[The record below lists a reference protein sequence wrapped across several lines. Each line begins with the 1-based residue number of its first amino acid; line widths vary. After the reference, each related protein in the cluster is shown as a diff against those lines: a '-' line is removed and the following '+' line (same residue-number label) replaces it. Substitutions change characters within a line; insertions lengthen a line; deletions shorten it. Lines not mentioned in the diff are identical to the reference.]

1 MVHWPDTSPRPSTFY
16 TYQVHRFRVPAE
28 LAGTAERYPV
38 AVVGAGP
45 TGLLTAIGLARH
57 GIRSVVLTQDVQVSH
72 GSRAAVLI
80 RRSME
85 ILHRCGVV
93 GPFVAKGLPWSSGRS
108 FYRGQEVYRMAMPH
122 EEGQRYKP
130 ATNVQQQYIEEYLS
144 EAAEREPLID
154 LRWGSRVIS
163 FEQDSEEARLGVD
176 TPEGAYTLR
185 TSYVVAADGG
195 RSDLRRILG
204 LRMEGR
210 AYAGRFVIADIRTD
224 LPLPTE
230 RLCYFDPDWN
240 PGNNVLVHRM
250 PDQLWRI
257 DFRLPDDETPDQ
269 ALEPEL
275 LKQRIDLTLRMVGY
289 PIPWTLDWATVYS
302 ASALT
307 LPRYLH
313 GRLAFVGDA
322 AHLLPIFGVRGA
334 NTGIQDSDNLAWKLA
349 YVLRGLGGPG
359 LLESY
364 SAERVEAAREICE
377 EAGKS
382 TRFMT
387 PPSRGYRL
395 MRDAALSFTLS
406 ETFTKDLLHW
416 RTARPHDYRGS
427 ALNSDLEADAAFPSG
442 PGCGAPV
449 PDMRLADGSHLL
461 DHLGSAFHLLC
472 FGDGHSAGLRHL
484 AEAARRA
491 RVPLRLVLLRSEGAP
506 EAANYDVQVR
516 DTGGEIARRFGAVP
530 GSAYLVRPDGH
541 VCARWLRPD
550 PSALERALAI
560 ACATEEPMA

>member
-1 MVHWPDTSPRPSTFY
+1 MVHYPDTSPRPSTFY
-16 TYQVHRFRVPAE
+16 DYRVHPFRTPGE
-28 LAGTAERYPV
+28 LEGGVERHPV
-38 AVVGAGP
+38 AIVGAGP
-45 TGLLTAIGLARH
+45 TGLLTAIGLAQH
-57 GIRSVVLTQDVQVSH
+57 GVRSVVLAQDVQVSH
-72 GSRAAVLI
+72 GSRAAVLV

-85 ILHRCGVV
+85 ILQRRGVV
-93 GPFVAKGLPWSSGRS
+93 GPFVGKGLPWSGGRS
-108 FYRGQEVYRMAMPH
+108 FYRGQEVYQMTMPH
-122 EEGQRYKP
+122 EEGQRHPP
-130 ATNVQQQYIEEYLS
+130 ATNVQQQYIEEFLS
-144 EAAEREPLID
+144 DVAEREPLVD

-163 FEQDSEEARLGVD
+163 FEQDEEEARLGVD
-176 TPEGAYTLR
+176 TPEGAYALR
-185 TSYVVAADGG
+185 SSYAVAADGG
-195 RSDLRRILG
+195 RSDLRRMLG

-210 AYAGRFVIADIRTD
+210 AYSGRFVIADIRID

-250 PDQLWRI
+250 PDSLWRI
-257 DFRLPDDETPDQ
+257 DFRLPDDETPEQ

-275 LKQRIDLTLRMVGY
+275 LRQRVELTLRMVGHSL
-289 PIPWTLDWATVYS
+289 PWTLDWATVYS

-307 LPRYLH
+307 LPRYVH

-364 SAERVEAAREICE
+364 SGERVEAVREICE

-406 ETFTKDLLHW
+406 ESFTRDLLHW
-416 RTARPHDYRGS
+416 RTARPHDYRTS
-427 ALNSDLEADAAFPSG
+427 VLNSDPEADAAFTSG
-442 PGCGAPV
+442 PRCGAPV

-461 DHLGSAFHLLC
+461 DHLGPDFQLIC
-472 FGDGHSAGLRHL
+472 FGDGDTQGMGDLL
-484 AEAARRA
+484 GVARGS
-491 RVPLRLVLLRSEGAP
+491 RVPLRLLLLRREGTP
-506 EAANYDVQVR
+506 PAAGYDVQVE
-516 DTGGEIARRFGAVP
+516 DTGGNAARGFGALP
-530 GSAYLVRPDGH
+530 GSTYLVRPDGH
-541 VCARWLRPD
+541 VCARWLRPEAA
-550 PSALERALAI
+550 ALERALAA
-560 ACATEEPMA
+560 ACTVQEEMA